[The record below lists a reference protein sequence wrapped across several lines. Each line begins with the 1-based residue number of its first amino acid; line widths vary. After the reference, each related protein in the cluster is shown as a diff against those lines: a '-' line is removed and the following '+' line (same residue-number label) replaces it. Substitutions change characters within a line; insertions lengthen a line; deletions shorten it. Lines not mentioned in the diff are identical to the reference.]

1 MQPLLEAQRTRLLM
15 SLERPSKV
23 SVCLSLACWM
33 FSLLLQMQ
41 PLAARGNKLLDQ
53 KLGFC
58 VDVIDMR
65 VWLMYAFNGMWNER

>member
-1 MQPLLEAQRTRLLM
+1 
-15 SLERPSKV
+15 
-23 SVCLSLACWM
+23 M
-33 FSLLLQMQ
+33 FSLLLQTQ